1 MARLVNP
8 VAGLPSEKAFY
19 MGLGST
25 ALGFVGTVASW
36 PLMSFAGR
44 RTIYNNGLYVLTVML
59 FIIGF
64 LDLAP
69 HYGSNQGV
77 IWAQA
82 SLMDI
87 WTFVYDLR

>member
-1 MARLVNP
+1 
-8 VAGLPSEKAFY
+8 

-25 ALGFVGTVASW
+25 ALGFVGTIISW
-36 PLMSFAGR
+36 PLMSYAGR
-44 RTIYNNGLYVLTVML
+44 RTIYNTGLYLLTVIL

-64 LDLAP
+64 LDLTP
-69 HYGSNQGV
+69 NYTTNRGV